1 MLGRTLTSLA
11 PGRDA
16 RATTASSQNSL
27 WQVLEQSVDAA
38 FVVDAR
44 HRVVLFNPA
53 AEALWGCRR
62 EDVHGLP
69 FTRLLAAPQTAA
81 SPEATLAALTGSHRD
96 ATLRRPDASS
106 FHAGASACACIRA
119 STSLDRW
126 PSATSLLRASS
137 AVINHNSLRLLG

>member
-16 RATTASSQNSL
+16 RATTASSQDSL

-69 FTRLLAAPQTAA
+69 FTRLLAAPQTAS

-96 ATLRRPDASS
+96 ATLRRPVGSEIASS
-106 FHAGASACACIRA
+106 
-119 STSLDRW
+119 
-126 PSATSLLRASS
+126 
-137 AVINHNSLRLLG
+137 V

>member
-11 PGRDA
+11 PGHDA
-16 RATTASSQNSL
+16 RATTAPSRDSL

-44 HRVVLFNPA
+44 YRVVLFNPA

-62 EDVHGLP
+62 EDVHGQP

-96 ATLRRPDASS
+96 ATLRRVFAASVS
-106 FHAGASACACIRA
+106 SRSAC
-119 STSLDRW
+119 
-126 PSATSLLRASS
+126 SS
-137 AVINHNSLRLLG
+137 ASRRLPRSAA